1 MTAEAPVMITPQ
13 DRSEPVAPPT
23 GEMDRGSIL
32 MTRTGFTF
40 YVRPVTLDDA
50 PALADFFTR
59 VTPEDMRFRFLSS
72 LARIDR
78 DRLDLMTH
86 VDHDRTEQ
94 FLAFDLDGK
103 SIIATAMFAADPAME
118 KAEVAVS
125 VCSDFQDRGIGWEML
140 KHLARYAELRDIGCL
155 VAIESQANVKGIEL
169 EREFGFTARPYPGD
183 PTMVLLEARLGGGA

>member
-1 MTAEAPVMITPQ
+1 MTSEVPLMITP
-13 DRSEPVAPPT
+13 RECSEPPAAPL
-23 GEMDRGSIL
+23 GEMDRGSVL

-40 YVRPVTLDDA
+40 YLRPVTPDDA
-50 PALADFFTR
+50 PALAEFFTR

-86 VDHDRTEQ
+86 VDHDRTEH
-94 FLAFDLDGK
+94 FLAFNLGGK
-103 SIIATAMFAADPAME
+103 SIIATGMIAADPAME

-140 KHLARYAELRDIGCL
+140 RHLARYAERRDIGCL
-155 VAIESQANVKGIEL
+155 VAIESRANAKGIEL
-169 EREFGFTARPYPGD
+169 ERELGFTTRPYPGD